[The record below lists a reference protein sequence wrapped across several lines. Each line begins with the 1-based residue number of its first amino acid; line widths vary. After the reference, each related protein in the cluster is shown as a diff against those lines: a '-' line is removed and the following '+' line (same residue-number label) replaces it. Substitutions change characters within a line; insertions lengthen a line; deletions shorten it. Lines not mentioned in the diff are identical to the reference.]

1 MILDEKI
8 NALKSRLIDY
18 ATLVEAMIDKSMKGI
33 LTKDRKLLTEII
45 EQDEPK
51 TNDFEIEIEEA
62 CTTFI
67 AQYEPKAKDLRTI
80 LMILKINNDLERI
93 GDHAENIAES
103 GLFLIERPEVKPL
116 IDIPKMA
123 ENSIKMLMDSV
134 NSFINE
140 DALLAKSVC
149 EHDSLVD
156 RLLEQIIKE
165 LITFMIQDSLTI
177 ERSMQLIRVA
187 QNLERIADL
196 STNICEDVIYMV
208 EGRVIKHHKE
218 ETQSN

>member
-8 NALKSRLIDY
+8 NSLKRTLIDY
-18 ATLVEAMIDKSMKGI
+18 ATLVEGMIDKSMKGI
-33 LTKDRKLLTEII
+33 LKKDRILLTEII
-45 EQDEPK
+45 QQDEPK

-67 AQYEPKAKDLRTI
+67 AQYEPKAKDLRTV

-93 GDHAENIAES
+93 GDHAGNIAES

-123 ENSIKMLMDSV
+123 ESSIKMLKDSIS
-134 NSFINE
+134 SFINE
-140 DALLAKSVC
+140 DAQLAKSVC
-149 EHDSLVD
+149 ERDSVVD

-165 LITFMIQDSLTI
+165 LSAFMIQDSLTI
-177 ERSMQLIRVA
+177 ERSMHLIRVA
-187 QNLERIADL
+187 HNLERIADL

-218 ETQSN
+218 EAQ

>member
-33 LTKDRKLLTEII
+33 LKKDRILLTEII

-67 AQYEPKAKDLRTI
+67 AQYEPKAKDLRAI

-93 GDHAENIAES
+93 GDHAGNIAES

-123 ENSIKMLMDSV
+123 ENSTKMLKDSV
-134 NSFINE
+134 DSFINE

-165 LITFMIQDSLTI
+165 LIAFMIQDPLTI
-177 ERSMQLIRVA
+177 ERSIQLIRVA
-187 QNLERIADL
+187 RNFERIADL

-218 ETQSN
+218 ETQ

>member
-18 ATLVEAMIDKSMKGI
+18 ATLVEAMIDKSMRGI
-33 LTKDRKLLTEII
+33 LKKDRKLLIEII

-93 GDHAENIAES
+93 GDHAGNIAES
-103 GLFLIERPEVKPL
+103 GLFLIERPDVKPL

-123 ENSIKMLMDSV
+123 ENSIKMLKDSV
-134 NSFINE
+134 ESFINE

-149 EHDSLVD
+149 ERDSEVD
-156 RLLEQIIKE
+156 HLLEQIIKE
-165 LITFMIQDSLTI
+165 LSTLMIQDSSRI

-187 QNLERIADL
+187 HNFERIADL

-218 ETQSN
+218 ETQ

>member
-1 MILDEKI
+1 MT
-8 NALKSRLIDY
+8 S
-18 ATLVEAMIDKSMKGI
+18 
-33 LTKDRKLLTEII
+33 
-45 EQDEPK
+45 
-51 TNDFEIEIEEA
+51 
-62 CTTFI
+62 
-67 AQYEPKAKDLRTI
+67 
-80 LMILKINNDLERI
+80 KINNDLERI
-93 GDHAENIAES
+93 GDHAGNIAES

-123 ENSIKMLMDSV
+123 ENSTKMLKDSV
-134 NSFINE
+134 DSFINE

-165 LITFMIQDSLTI
+165 LIAFMIQDPLTI
-177 ERSMQLIRVA
+177 ERSIQLIRVA
-187 QNLERIADL
+187 RNFERIADL

-218 ETQSN
+218 ETQ

>member
-18 ATLVEAMIDKSMKGI
+18 ATLVEAMIDKSIKGI
-33 LTKDRKLLTEII
+33 LKKDRTLLNEII

-93 GDHAENIAES
+93 GDHAANIAES
-103 GLFLIERPEVKPL
+103 GLFIIERPEVKPF
-116 IDIPKMA
+116 IDIPQMA
-123 ENSIKMLMDSV
+123 ENSIKMLQDSI

-149 EHDSLVD
+149 ERDSSVD
-156 RLLEQIIKE
+156 DLLEKIIQE
-165 LITFMIQDSLTI
+165 LSTFMMRDASII
-177 ERSMQLIRVA
+177 ERSMELIRIA

-218 ETQSN
+218 EIQNN